1 MEYNSIQLLKS
12 LTLSTTK
19 QVNKFKDIPFIET
32 LIQILDKANKIS
44 DKVFLSVKNP
54 SITKFT
60 SFPII
65 RPPITEVI
73 SNVIIKY
80 IYSKLKYIIE
90 YNIQF
95 LDIQSFTIRFYVT
108 SKPTKRELMEYNQ
121 RIYVL
126 INTLSF
132 FILFLQY
139 KNSKKIKFHHQNIFF
154 FMTSLKKELP
164 NHKSELEQ
172 YHVNTGYTAP
182 HKGNSDIVI
191 YRKEEWY
198 KVFIHEY
205 VHNHHLDFSHLNS
218 SFMKLSK
225 KIYNINNDILFSEA
239 MAEIWALSV
248 NILMISYLFK
258 KYNMFPEL
266 HKIIPSNHL
275 RMGVSHIFQYLLNI
289 EIYFSII
296 QTKKILKYLNT
307 NYSQLFDKSKSIKI
321 HNENTNI
328 CSYYFIK
335 TIYIYF
341 YLELDYLMTL
351 SNKKVDIKSFERMAN
366 HPHIIYLLNEKI
378 PTGIIHSNT
387 LRMCALEIH

>member
-1 MEYNSIQLLKS
+1 MDYNSIQLLKS
-12 LTLSTTK
+12 FSSSYLK
-19 QVNKFKDIPFIET
+19 RVHKNIPFIKQ
-32 LIQILDKANKIS
+32 LIIMLDKANKITN
-44 DKVFLSVKNP
+44 KVFLTVKNP
-54 SITKFT
+54 SVTNFV

-65 RPPITEVI
+65 QPPITNVI
-73 SNVIIKY
+73 SEQITNH
-80 IYSKLKYIIE
+80 IYSKIKYVIE

-95 LDIQSFTIRFYVT
+95 LDIQSFTIRFYVM
-108 SKPTKRELMEYNQ
+108 SFPTKKVLNEYIQ

-126 INTLSF
+126 LNTISF
-132 FILFLQY
+132 FILFLQE
-139 KNSKKIKFHHQNIFF
+139 KQSNKKIKYNHQNIFF

-164 NHKSELEQ
+164 NYLTELEQ

-205 VHNHHLDFSHLNS
+205 VHNHHLDFSQLNS

-225 KIYNINNDILFSEA
+225 KIYNIDNDILFSEA
-239 MAEIWALSV
+239 MAEIWALSI
-248 NILMISYLFK
+248 NILMVSYLFK

-266 HKIIPSNHL
+266 HKVIPRNHTT
-275 RMGVSHIFQYLLNI
+275 MGVSDIFQYILNI

-307 NYSQLFDKSKSIKI
+307 TYSQLSDKSHSIKI
-321 HNENTNI
+321 HNDNTNI

-341 YLELDYLMTL
+341 YFELEYLMSL
-351 SNKKVDIKSFERMAN
+351 SNKKVDIKSFEYMAK
-366 HPHIIYLLNEKI
+366 HPHIIYLLNENI
-378 PTGIIHSNT
+378 PTNLIHSNT

>member
-12 LTLSTTK
+12 LSLSSTK
-19 QVNKFKDIPFIET
+19 QVNKRIPFIET
-32 LIQILDKANKIS
+32 LIRILDKANKIS
-44 DKVFLSVKNP
+44 NELFLTVKNP
-54 SITKFT
+54 SISKFT
-60 SFPII
+60 SLPII
-65 RPPITEVI
+65 HPPITQVI
-73 SNVIIKY
+73 SNIIIKN
-80 IYSKLKYIIE
+80 IYSKLKYTIE

-108 SKPTKRELMEYNQ
+108 NKPTKKELMEYNQ
-121 RIYVL
+121 RIYIL

-139 KNSKKIKFHHQNIFF
+139 KNSNKKIKYHHQNIFF
-154 FMTSLKKELP
+154 FMTPLKKELP
-164 NHKSELEQ
+164 IYRSELEQ

-205 VHNHHLDFSHLNS
+205 VHNHRLDFSQFDS
-218 SFMKLSK
+218 SFVKLSK

-239 MAEIWALSV
+239 MAEVWALSL
-248 NILMISYLFK
+248 NILMVSYLFK

-266 HKIIPSNHL
+266 NKIIPGNQL

-296 QTKKILKYLNT
+296 QTRKILKYLNT
-307 NYSQLFDKSKSIKI
+307 NYSQLFDKTKSIKI
-321 HNENTNI
+321 HNKNTNI

-341 YLELDYLMTL
+341 YFELEYLMTL
-351 SNKKVDIKSFERMAN
+351 SNKKVDIKSFERMAK
-366 HPHIIYLLNEKI
+366 HPHIIHLLNENI
-378 PTGIIHSNT
+378 PIDIIHSNT

>member
-12 LTLSTTK
+12 LSASPK
-19 QVNKFKDIPFIET
+19 RINENIPFIVSLLT
-32 LIQILDKANKIS
+32 ILDKANKITN
-44 DKVFLSVKNP
+44 KVFLTVKNP
-54 SITKFT
+54 SINKFV
-60 SFPII
+60 SFPNIQ
-65 RPPITEVI
+65 PPITKVI
-73 SNVIIKY
+73 SNVITNH
-80 IYSKLKYIIE
+80 IYSKIKYVIK
-90 YNIQF
+90 YNIQY
-95 LDIQSFTIRFYVT
+95 LDIQSFTICFYVT
-108 SKPTKRELMEYNQ
+108 SKPTKRELNEYTQ

-126 INTLSF
+126 LNTISF
-132 FILFLQY
+132 FILFLQE
-139 KNSKKIKFHHQNIFF
+139 KNSNKKIKYHHQNIYF
-154 FMTSLKKELP
+154 FMTTLKKELP
-164 NHKSELEQ
+164 NHLTELEQ

-225 KIYNINNDILFSEA
+225 KIYNIDNDILFSEA
-239 MAEIWALSV
+239 MAEIWALSI
-248 NILMISYLFK
+248 NILMISFLFK

-266 HKIIPSNHL
+266 HNILPRNHL
-275 RMGVSHIFQYLLNI
+275 RMGVSDIFQYLLNI

-307 NYSQLFDKSKSIKI
+307 NYSQLSDKSHSIKI
-321 HNENTNI
+321 HNDNTNI

-341 YLELDYLMTL
+341 YFETEYLMSV
-351 SNKKVDIKSFERMAN
+351 SNKKVDIQSFEYMAK
-366 HPHIIYLLNEKI
+366 HPHIIHLLNEKI
-378 PTGIIHSNT
+378 PTNFLHSNT

>member
-12 LTLSTTK
+12 LSLSPLK
-19 QVNKFKDIPFIET
+19 EVKKKIPFIET
-32 LIQILDKANKIS
+32 LLTILEKANKIS
-44 DKVFLSVKNP
+44 NKVFLTVKNP
-54 SITKFT
+54 SITKFK
-60 SFPII
+60 SFPLIH
-65 RPPITEVI
+65 PPITEVI
-73 SNVIIKY
+73 SNVIIKN
-80 IYSKLKYIIE
+80 IYSKLKYTIE
-90 YNIQF
+90 YNIQL
-95 LDIQSFTIRFYVT
+95 LDIQSFTIRFYVQT
-108 SKPTKRELMEYNQ
+108 KPTNKELLEYRQ
-121 RIYVL
+121 RIYIL
-126 INTLSF
+126 INTVSF

-139 KNSKKIKFHHQNIFF
+139 KNSNKKIKYPNQNIFF

-164 NHKSELEQ
+164 SHRLELEQ

-205 VHNHHLDFSHLNS
+205 VHNHHLDFSQFNS

-239 MAEIWALSV
+239 MAEIWALTI
-248 NILMISYLFK
+248 NILMVSYLFK

-266 HKIIPSNHL
+266 HKIIPPNHIRL
-275 RMGVSHIFQYLLNI
+275 GVSHIFQYLLNI

-307 NYSQLFDKSKSIKI
+307 NYSQLLDKTKSIKI
-321 HNENTNI
+321 HNDNTNI

-341 YLELDYLMTL
+341 YLELEYLMSL
-351 SNKKVDIKSFERMAN
+351 SNKRVNINSFEKKFKVR
-366 HPHIIYLLNEKI
+366 
-378 PTGIIHSNT
+378 
-387 LRMCALEIH
+387 C

>member
-12 LTLSTTK
+12 LSLSSTN
-19 QVNKFKDIPFIET
+19 QVNKKIPFIEP
-32 LIQILDKANKIS
+32 LIKILDKANNIS
-44 DKVFLSVKNP
+44 NKVFLSVKSP
-54 SITKFT
+54 SISKFT
-60 SFPII
+60 TFPII
-65 RPPITEVI
+65 HPPITEVI
-73 SNVIIKY
+73 SKVIINN
-80 IYSKLKYIIE
+80 IYSKLKYTIE

-95 LDIQSFTIRFYVT
+95 LDIQTFTIQFYVT
-108 SKPTKRELMEYNQ
+108 NKPTKRELIEYSQ
-121 RIYVL
+121 RIYIL

-139 KNSKKIKFHHQNIFF
+139 KNSNKKIKYHHQNIFF

-164 NHKSELEQ
+164 NHMSELEQ

-205 VHNHHLDFSHLNS
+205 VHNHHLDFSHINS

-239 MAEIWALSV
+239 MAEIWALSI
-248 NILMISYLFK
+248 NILMVSYLFK

-266 HKIIPSNHL
+266 HKIIPPNHL

-289 EIYFSII
+289 EIYFSMI
-296 QTKKILKYLNT
+296 QTRKILKYLNT

-341 YLELDYLMTL
+341 YFELEYLMSL
-351 SNKKVDIKSFERMAN
+351 STKRVDIKTFEKMAK

-378 PTGIIHSNT
+378 PTDIIHSNT
-387 LRMCALEIH
+387 LRMCVLEIH